1 MSCIRFHRNQLD
13 FKRKWTAIR
22 QGKPCRRSWWHRW
35 SSTNKFSNLRQQIRN
50 KIWGRSPLC
59 QPCGVPWVGFCRRQE
74 DSRSSCKKHCKRCV
88 FVLSSGNTVCMY
100 GLSFRVHYMAF
111 GEYIVFRCYSFKKPK
126 LFRSR
131 VLDSTSHTSKNNA
144 IMVIMMLIF
153 SWPFLEKVW
162 ILQGEIACQSPLGVQ
177 GLTESMNRPQG
188 SISLSWIAPK
198 QCCVPYNLSRLQTFV
213 CFVLYS

>member
-88 FVLSSGNTVCMY
+88 FVLSTGTTVCMY

-131 VLDSTSHTSKNNA
+131 VLDSTSHTSRDNA
-144 IMVIMMLIF
+144 IMVIMMWIF
-153 SWPFLEKVW
+153 SWPVFWKKYGYYREKLHVNH
-162 ILQGEIACQSPLGVQ
+162 L
-177 GLTESMNRPQG
+177 
-188 SISLSWIAPK
+188 
-198 QCCVPYNLSRLQTFV
+198 
-213 CFVLYS
+213 